1 MNRRNFIKRSTP
13 WLSLPLLLD
22 AMPIFAAK
30 PERALDRLNRLALEE
45 DKILVLVQLNGGND
59 GLNTIIPLNQ
69 YSAYQSAR
77 ANIALPEQSILKLN
91 NQTGIHPA
99 MQSFHNLYNEG
110 KLGILQSVSYP
121 DPNFSHFRATDI
133 WTSGSASDE
142 VESSGWL
149 GRFLNYYHP
158 EFPDNYPNEEFKDPL
173 ALTIG
178 SVVSQTCQG
187 PVSNMGLAVSSDE
200 FYFPY
205 QPPADDDEIQGGHYG
220 AELEF
225 MKTIMRQTNQ
235 YADGIQ
241 AAFGKAET
249 LSPDYPESKLAEQ
262 LKIVARLIN
271 GGIQTRIFIVN
282 IGGFDTHANQAVAG
296 STITGTHANLL
307 ADIADSVSAFMD
319 DLKRMG
325 VEDKVLG
332 MTFSEFGRRIRSN
345 NSNGTDHGSGA
356 PLFVFG
362 TKVNPTIHGA
372 NPSIP
377 ANPAQNE
384 SVPMQFDYRDIY
396 ATLLQ
401 DWLGAD
407 ESLVM
412 QIFDRSFQHLPI
424 IGTITSTDDPN
435 IINGSWLGQNFP
447 NPAKNNTTIKVF
459 SSKKNLAR
467 LVLYDN
473 MAREIAVLL
482 DKEIEKGEQIV
493 MVDTS
498 SLLQG
503 IYHYRLNLG
512 GMQLSKSMIV
522 KK

>member
-59 GLNTIIPLNQ
+59 GLNTIIPLDQ
-69 YSAYQSAR
+69 YSIYQSVR
-77 ANIALPEQSILKLN
+77 ANIALPEQSVLKLN

-99 MQSFHNLYNEG
+99 MQSFHTLFNEG

-121 DPNFSHFRATDI
+121 NPNFSHFRATDI
-133 WTSGSASDE
+133 WTSGSESDE

-158 EFPDNYPNEEFKDPL
+158 EFPENYPNNEFKDPL

-205 QPPADDDEIQGGHYG
+205 QPPAEDEIPDGYYG

-241 AAFGKAET
+241 AAFNKAQT
-249 LSPDYPESKLAEQ
+249 LSPDYPQSRLAEQ

-271 GGIQTRIFIVN
+271 GGIQTRIFVVN
-282 IGGFDTHANQAVAG
+282 IGGFDTHANQVVAG
-296 STITGTHANLL
+296 NTTTGTHANLL
-307 ADIADSVSAFMD
+307 RDIADSVAAFMD

-325 VEDKVLG
+325 VEDQVLG

-345 NSNGTDHGSGA
+345 NSSGTDHGAAA

-362 TKVNPTIHGA
+362 TKVNPRIHGA
-372 NPSIP
+372 NPTIP
-377 ANPAQNE
+377 NNPAQNE
-384 SVPMQFDYRDIY
+384 SVEMQYDYRDIY

-407 ESLVM
+407 ESLVT

-424 IGTITSTDDPN
+424 INTITNIDDS
-435 IINGSWLGQNFP
+435 ILANGNWLGQNFP
-447 NPAKNNTTIKVF
+447 NPAINSTSIQVYCN
-459 SSKKNLAR
+459 KKSFAR
-467 LVLYDN
+467 LLLYDN
-473 MAREIAVLL
+473 LGREISVLL
-482 DKEIEKGEQIV
+482 NQEIEKGEKIIS
-493 MVDTS
+493 VDTS
-498 SLLQG
+498 GLLKG
-503 IYHYRLNLG
+503 IYHYKLNLG

>member
-59 GLNTIIPLNQ
+59 GLNTIIPLDQ
-69 YSAYQSAR
+69 YGAYQSAR

-91 NQTGIHPA
+91 SQTGIHPA
-99 MQSFHNLYNEG
+99 MQSFHNMYNEG

-121 DPNFSHFRATDI
+121 NPNFSHFRATDI
-133 WTSGSASDE
+133 WTSGSESNE

-158 EFPDNYPNEEFKDPL
+158 EFPDNYPNDEFKDPL

-187 PVSNMGLAVSSDE
+187 PISNMGLAVSSDE

-205 QPPADDDEIQGGHYG
+205 QPPAEDDIPDGYYG

-241 AAFGKAET
+241 AAFGKAQT
-249 LSPDYPESKLAEQ
+249 LSPDYPQSRLAEQ

-271 GGIQTRIFIVN
+271 GGIQTRIFVVN
-282 IGGFDTHANQAVAG
+282 IGGFDTHANQVVAG
-296 STITGTHANLL
+296 NTTTGTHANLL
-307 ADIADSVSAFMD
+307 ADIADSTSAFMD

-325 VEDKVLG
+325 VQDQVLG

-345 NSNGTDHGSGA
+345 NSSGTDHGAAA

-362 TKVNPTIHGA
+362 TKVNPIVHGA
-372 NPSIP
+372 NPRIP
-377 ANPAQNE
+377 ANSAQNE
-384 SVPMQFDYRDIY
+384 SIPMQFDYRDIY

-412 QIFDRSFQHLPI
+412 QIFNRSFQHLPI
-424 IGTITSTDDPN
+424 INTITS
-435 IINGSWLGQNFP
+435 IEEAGSGYWLSQNYP
-447 NPAKNNTTIKVF
+447 NPAKNSTSIKVYSDRKRF
-459 SSKKNLAR
+459 AK

-473 MAREIAVLL
+473 MGREISELL
-482 DKEIEKGEQIV
+482 HQSIEKGEQIV

-498 SLLQG
+498 SLLPG
-503 IYHYRLNLG
+503 IYHYRLSLG
-512 GMQLSKSMIV
+512 DMQLSKSMIV

>member
-1 MNRRNFIKRSTP
+1 
-13 WLSLPLLLD
+13 
-22 AMPIFAAK
+22 
-30 PERALDRLNRLALEE
+30 
-45 DKILVLVQLNGGND
+45 
-59 GLNTIIPLNQ
+59 
-69 YSAYQSAR
+69 
-77 ANIALPEQSILKLN
+77 
-91 NQTGIHPA
+91 

-110 KLGILQSVSYP
+110 KLGVLQSVSYP
-121 DPNFSHFRATDI
+121 NSNFSHFRATDI
-133 WTSGSASDE
+133 WTSGSESDE
-142 VESSGWL
+142 VVSSGWL

-158 EFPDNYPNEEFKDPL
+158 EFPDNYPNNEFKDPL

-187 PVSNMGLAVSSDE
+187 PISNMGLAVSSDE

-205 QPPADDDEIQGGHYG
+205 QPPAEDEIPDGYYG

-249 LSPDYPESKLAEQ
+249 LSPDYPQSRLAEQ

-271 GGIQTRIFIVN
+271 GGIQTRIFVVN
-282 IGGFDTHANQAVAG
+282 IGGFDTHANQVVAG
-296 STITGTHANLL
+296 NTTTGTHANLL

-325 VEDKVLG
+325 VEDQVLG
-332 MTFSEFGRRIRSN
+332 MTFSEFGRRIISN
-345 NSNGTDHGSGA
+345 NSSGTDHGAAA

-362 TKVNPTIHGA
+362 TKVNPTVHGS
-372 NPSIP
+372 NPNIP

-384 SVPMQFDYRDIY
+384 SIPMQYDYRDIY

-412 QIFDRSFQHLPI
+412 QIFDRTFQHLPI
-424 IGTITSTDDPN
+424 LNTVTSIDDDG
-435 IINGSWLGQNFP
+435 IKKGYWLGQNFP
-447 NPAKNNTTIKVF
+447 NPARNNTSIKIY
-459 SSKKNLAR
+459 SNKKRLAR
-467 LVLYDN
+467 LTLYDN
-473 MAREIAVLL
+473 NGREISTLL
-482 DKEIEKGEQIV
+482 NQIVEVGEQII

-498 SLLQG
+498 SLLPG
-503 IYHYRLNLG
+503 IYHYKLRLG
-512 GMQLSKSMIV
+512 DMQQSKSMIV